1 MANTKQ
7 AKKRAAQNDKQKAR
21 NRAVKS
27 STRRTVKATRAA
39 APEKAK
45 EMLPVAA
52 SSLDV
57 AARKGVLHKNTVAR
71 LKSRIAKAVNK
82 KTARAD

>member
-45 EMLPVAA
+45 ELLPGAA

-57 AARKGVLHKNTVAR
+57 AARKGVLHKNTAAR

-82 KTARAD
+82 ATAKKD

>member
-7 AKKRAAQNDKQKAR
+7 AKKRAVQNDKQKAR

-27 STRRTVKATRAA
+27 ETRRVVKATRAA

-45 EMLPVAA
+45 EMLPKAA

-57 AARKGVLHKNTVAR
+57 AARKGTIHKNKAAR
-71 LKSRIAKAVNK
+71 LKSRLTTGANKKAAKA
-82 KTARAD
+82 D

>member
-7 AKKRAAQNDKQKAR
+7 AKKRAAQNEKQKTR

-27 STRRTVKATRAA
+27 QTRRTVKATRAA

-45 EMLPVAA
+45 ELLPKAA
-52 SSLDV
+52 SGLDV
-57 AARKGVLHKNTVAR
+57 AARKGVLHKNTAAR
-71 LKSRIAKAVNK
+71 LKSRLAKGVNKSTAKA
-82 KTARAD
+82 D